1 MIRVAICDDEKRLR
15 NELRK
20 VVERSLQLKG
30 RDYQLQEF
38 DCGEALLAGMTADS
52 IDILFLDIEMGQL
65 NGMETARLLRKQAP
79 ETLLIFVT
87 SHPDYVFQGYEVKAL
102 NYILKPYKEQK
113 ILEVLDAALAELS
126 EEAEQSFLVKQ
137 KGGQKRLLLRNIYYF
152 WSERRKIHVQTED
165 ECLTFY
171 GKLNDIELEMPDSFI
186 RIHNRYLVNINFVQ
200 ETGTE
205 YVSCAGQQLP
215 MSRANKQ
222 ALQVA
227 FAKLLLE

>member
-1 MIRVAICDDEKRLR
+1 MIRIAICDDEQRLR
-15 NELRK
+15 KELRK

-38 DCGEALLAGMTADS
+38 DCGEALLAELSAGS

-65 NGMETARLLRKQAP
+65 NGMDTARLLRKQAP

-113 ILEVLDAALAELS
+113 ILEVLDAAIAELS
-126 EEAEQSFLVKQ
+126 EEPEQSFLVKH
-137 KGGQKRLLLRNIYYF
+137 KGGQKRLLVQNICYF
-152 WSERRKIHVQTED
+152 WSERRKIHVRTE
-165 ECLTFY
+165 EEVLTFY
-171 GKLNDIELEMPDSFI
+171 GKLNEIELEMPDCFV

-205 YVSCAGQQLP
+205 YVSCAGQSLP
-215 MSRANKQ
+215 LSRGNKQ
-222 ALQVA
+222 DLHVA